1 MKQLLFSLLSAGA
14 LLAGCKSDSEAT
26 TEALQQVAKAAAN
39 SPEAKAREAA
49 WRLATT
55 RPPKLA
61 ADKPV
66 DLRPAV
72 EQLLPKDGYLQLI
85 SVKAA
90 GAAEPAIL
98 LLPILWR
105 PIKGNYPPVAP
116 GYRLPFEAV
125 LKWHPVGYAPKEKIP
140 TEMALDGPWAS
151 DTLAGFTLREPDVTV
166 PGQTGAASILMR
178 PWREVTVRG
187 VAYAYATTPTDGQSP
202 RLVLYPYQNP
212 LGPPDTRKMVYLP
225 L

>member
-1 MKQLLFSLLSAGA
+1 MKQLLFSLLTASVLLTGCQSENETKTDA
-14 LLAGCKSDSEAT
+14 LE
-26 TEALQQVAKAAAN
+26 QVAKAAAD
-39 SPEAKAREAA
+39 SPEAKARATA
-49 WRLATT
+49 WKLATT
-55 RPPKLA
+55 KPPRLA

-72 EQLLPKDGYLQLI
+72 EQLLPKEGYLQVV

-105 PIKGNYPPVAP
+105 PIKGNYPSVAP

-140 TEMALDGPWAS
+140 TVMALEGPSAV
-151 DTLAGFTLREPDVTV
+151 DTLASFTLHEPDVTV
-166 PGQTGAASILMR
+166 PGQAGTPPILMR

-187 VAYAYATTPTDGQSP
+187 VAYAYATTPAAGQSP

-212 LGPPDTRKMVYLP
+212 LGPPDARKMVYLP

>member
-1 MKQLLFSLLSAGA
+1 MKQLLFTLLSAGLLLEACQTESEKTADA
-14 LLAGCKSDSEAT
+14 LEQAA
-26 TEALQQVAKAAAN
+26 QAAAN
-39 SPEAKAREAA
+39 SPEAKARAAA
-49 WRLATT
+49 WKLATT
-55 RPPKLA
+55 KPPRLA
-61 ADKPV
+61 ANKPV

-72 EQLLPKDGYLQLI
+72 EQLLPRDGYLELI

-90 GAAEPAIL
+90 GVPEPAIL

-125 LKWHPVGYAPKEKIP
+125 LRWHPVGYAPRKKIP
-140 TEMALDGPWAS
+140 TEMALNGPWSS
-151 DTLAGFTLREPDVTV
+151 DTLAGFTLHEPDVSL
-166 PGQTGAASILMR
+166 PGQASDASIIMR

-187 VAYAYATTPTDGQSP
+187 VAYAYATSPAAGQP
-202 RLVLYPYQNP
+202 PQLVLYPYQNP
-212 LGPPDTRKMVYLP
+212 LGPPDARKMVYLP

>member
-14 LLAGCKSDSEAT
+14 VLTGCQSDNE
-26 TEALQQVAKAAAN
+26 AAAN
-39 SPEAKAREAA
+39 KLQQIATAAADSPEAKARAAA

-55 RPPKLA
+55 KPPQLA
-61 ADKPV
+61 ADKPL
-66 DLRPAV
+66 DLRPAL
-72 EQLLPKDGYLQLI
+72 EELLPKDGYLQLV

-90 GAAEPAIL
+90 GAPEPAIL

-125 LKWHPVGYAPKEKIP
+125 LKWHPVGYAPREKIP
-140 TEMALDGPWAS
+140 TEMALDGPSAS
-151 DTLAGFTLREPDVTV
+151 DTLSSFTLREPDANV
-166 PGQTGAASILMR
+166 PGQTASTSIIMR
-178 PWREVTVRG
+178 SWREVTVRG
-187 VAYAYATTPTDGQSP
+187 VAYAYTTTPVAGQAP

-212 LGPPDTRKMVYLP
+212 LGPPDPRKMVYLP

>member
-1 MKQLLFSLLSAGA
+1 MKQLLFRLLSAGV
-14 LLAGCKSDSEAT
+14 LLIGCKSESEKTAD
-26 TEALQQVAKAAAN
+26 ALEQIAQAAAN
-39 SPEAKAREAA
+39 SPEAKARAAA
-49 WRLATT
+49 WKLATAKPPRLA
-55 RPPKLA
+55 A
-61 ADKPV
+61 NQPV

-72 EQLLPKDGYLQLI
+72 EQLLPQDGYLELI
-85 SVKAA
+85 SVKAS

-125 LKWHPVGYAPKEKIP
+125 LRWHPVGYAPREKIP
-140 TEMALDGPWAS
+140 TEMALDGPSAT
-151 DTLAGFTLREPDVTV
+151 DTLAGFTLREPDAAV
-166 PGQTGAASILMR
+166 PGQTGTPSILMR

-187 VAYAYATTPTDGQSP
+187 VAYAYATTPAAGQPP

-212 LGPPDTRKMVYLP
+212 LGPPDARKMVCLP

>member
-1 MKQLLFSLLSAGA
+1 MKQILFSLLTAGM
-14 LLAGCKSDSEAT
+14 LLAGCRRDSEAPSD
-26 TEALQQVAKAAAN
+26 ARQPAASAAAN
-39 SPEAKAREAA
+39 SPEAKARAAA
-49 WRLATT
+49 WKLATT
-55 RPPKLA
+55 RPPRLA
-61 ADKPV
+61 ADQPI

-72 EQLLPKDGYLQLI
+72 EQLLPRAGYLQLV

-125 LKWHPVGYAPKEKIP
+125 LKWQPVDYAPGEKIP
-140 TEMALDGPWAS
+140 AELALNGPWAS
-151 DTLAGFTLREPDVTV
+151 DTLAGFTLHEPGVTL
-166 PGQTGAASILMR
+166 PGQAGKDSILMR
-178 PWREVTVRG
+178 AGREVTVRG
-187 VAYAYATTPTDGQSP
+187 VAYAYATTPAAGQP
-202 RLVLYPYQNP
+202 PQLVLYPYQNP
-212 LGPPDTRKMVYLP
+212 LGPPDARKMVYLP